1 MNLQESIRNDLNKL
15 DEKDLITEAKLRW
28 NVSEIISPENLR
40 HVDERKY
47 EIELEYTSGQ
57 YTILRLGGFT
67 HRKSYIMINDGV
79 AYESERSD
87 GPQQYSKLDMAKF
100 HFDELER
107 GGRWE

>member
-1 MNLQESIRNDLNKL
+1 
-15 DEKDLITEAKLRW
+15 
-28 NVSEIISPENLR
+28 
-40 HVDERKY
+40 
-47 EIELEYTSGQ
+47 
-57 YTILRLGGFT
+57 
-67 HRKSYIMINDGV
+67 MINDGV